1 MPAGL
6 QFRVDQLIVDRHFK
20 PASIRRDQRYRLD
33 LWFEI
38 FQQFGCQT
46 GSAVCVMSNR
56 TIFYLNLQE
65 HSILPCLLYSFR
77 K

>member
-1 MPAGL
+1 
-6 QFRVDQLIVDRHFK
+6 
-20 PASIRRDQRYRLD
+20 
-33 LWFEI
+33 
-38 FQQFGCQT
+38 
-46 GSAVCVMSNR
+46 MSNR